1 VNTFVANDTL
11 STIFSVLIAGVGAAA
26 ISHFR
31 RKYKEK

>member
-1 VNTFVANDTL
+1 VKTFVANDTL
-11 STIFSVLIAGVGAAA
+11 SAIFSILIAGAGASA

>member
-1 VNTFVANDTL
+1 VKTFVANDTL
-11 STIFSVLIAGVGAAA
+11 PTIFSVLIAGVGAAA

>member
-1 VNTFVANDTL
+1 VKTFVDNDTL

>member
-1 VNTFVANDTL
+1 VKTFVANDTL
-11 STIFSVLIAGVGAAA
+11 STIFSVLTAAVGAAA